1 MIRHKIF
8 TELFKNAK
16 LINSETFFIG
26 LSIVSL
32 VYSLYFISVGLI
44 GLTIL
49 SFFRGKWDNTIFFRN
64 KWMLFPALIFLVS
77 FLFGIGGDDT
87 AFWLGRMRIHL
98 PFLILPL
105 VFLRL
110 APISL
115 NTFIGFHL
123 LLIGALVTVLAG
135 SLVYYG
141 LNFEMVQ
148 NGIQQGRSVPVPVN
162 HIRLSLILV
171 YGIFMTWWIRDQFK
185 EWKTLLLLIMLFLI
199 LGLHYMAVRNGL
211 LAFYL
216 LFFVEAFRRVKLYAF
231 IVFLVP
237 VVFFFSIPSFKA
249 KIGYSIYELKKTLS
263 GEGSGYST
271 GDRVK
276 SIQDGWILFK
286 QNPWFG
292 VGTADLKG
300 EMSKLKEGNGKL
312 IMPHNQWINVL
323 AASGIFGLI
332 LFFTGYLAPLA
343 TPGMFRFM
351 PAIWLYGILTLSMVF
366 ESILDTSDGVG
377 FFLIFLLV
385 SFNYLRHDFSNRR

>member
-1 MIRHKIF
+1 
-8 TELFKNAK
+8 
-16 LINSETFFIG
+16 
-26 LSIVSL
+26 
-32 VYSLYFISVGLI
+32 
-44 GLTIL
+44 
-49 SFFRGKWDNTIFFRN
+49 
-64 KWMLFPALIFLVS
+64 MLFPALIFLVS

-249 KIGYSIYELKKTLS
+249 KIGYSIYEFKKTLS

-351 PAIWLYGILTLSMVF
+351 PALWLYGILTLSMVF

-377 FFLIFLLV
+377 FFLIFLLL